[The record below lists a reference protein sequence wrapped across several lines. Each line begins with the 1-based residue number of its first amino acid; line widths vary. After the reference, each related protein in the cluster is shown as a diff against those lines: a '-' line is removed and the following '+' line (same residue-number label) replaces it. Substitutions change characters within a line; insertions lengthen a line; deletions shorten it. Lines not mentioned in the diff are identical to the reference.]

1 LALTKEQKHE
11 RVADYAGLLN
21 KSQGIIL
28 AEFGG
33 LAMTGMNALRARIRE
48 ARGEVRVVKNT
59 LATIALREAGL
70 PIPGDK
76 MGGSM
81 LIVFGTSDIVSLAKA
96 VMASAKES
104 EFLKVKAGILGGKLL
119 SAAEVKTLAE
129 LPPLPAVRARL
140 AGVLKAPA
148 GKIVGTLSAPARNM
162 VGVFKAYSEKP
173 AAA

>member
-1 LALTKEQKHE
+1 LALTQEQKHE
-11 RVADYAGLLN
+11 RVADYTELLQ

-33 LAMTGMNALRARIRE
+33 LAMTGMNKLRGRIRE

-59 LATIALREAGL
+59 LAAIALREAGL
-70 PIPGDK
+70 PLPGGE
-76 MGGSM
+76 MTGSM
-81 LIVFGTSDIVSLAKA
+81 LIAFGTADIVALAKA
-96 VMASAKES
+96 VMESARES
-104 EFLKVKAGILGGKLL
+104 EFVKVKGGILGGKLL
-119 SAAEVKTLAE
+119 SPAEVKTLAE
-129 LPPLPAVRARL
+129 LPPLSAIRARL

-148 GKIVGTLSAPARNM
+148 GKIAGTLAAPARNV